1 MYDVNARIVGVEE
14 SRYKDVGGR
23 FWRELRKDF
32 GLGRRFLLAIQEC
45 RTRRMLV
52 AVASL
57 VPFQLL
63 VVLLLVFIEVILDF
77 R

>member
-1 MYDVNARIVGVEE
+1 
-14 SRYKDVGGR
+14 
-23 FWRELRKDF
+23 LRKNL
-32 GLGRRFLLAIQEC
+32 GLGCRFLLPVQEC